1 MSTQLKVFM
10 KGVLLLGCLFPF
22 GLLNHHA
29 VADDSTIIVQNDF
42 EDGDTQ
48 GWEPRIGDEVVSVTS
63 ADLHSGNYSLLTT
76 NRVNEYDGPSLN
88 VLSKID
94 KGSKYDISV
103 WVKLAPGE
111 TTSNVQVSIERQ
123 FQGTANY
130 DTIVDAT
137 SVTANEWVNLT
148 GSYRLGFDVDFLSI
162 YIETT
167 SGTASFY
174 IDDFTI
180 TFISPLPIQKDIPS
194 LKDVLADYFTVG
206 AALDPVET
214 LGVHAELVQK
224 HYNVIVAGDAMKWD
238 TLRPS
243 ESQFDFTQSDIIVQF
258 AKDNDMAIRGH
269 TLVWHEQ
276 TPDWVFQDENGNE
289 MQPTPENKSLLLQ
302 RLETHIRTVVER
314 YKDDVDTWD
323 VVNEPIDENEP
334 NCLRQNLW
342 YQITGIDYI
351 ITAFRIVREVDPDAK
366 LFINDYDTTVSS
378 KRTCLYNLV
387 HDLLDQDVPID
398 GIGHQMHTNIESPT
412 GAEIDETIQLF
423 ADLGIDQ
430 QITEFDMSVYTN
442 DTDKYTTV
450 SEEILIKQG
459 DRYKEI
465 FDVLKQHKD
474 DISTVIF
481 WGVADDNTWLKT
493 FPITRLDLPL
503 PFDEQLQAKHAYW
516 GIVDSWLPS
525 PTPTPTVTPSPTP
538 TATPSAPP
546 TPKPC
551 IPYSIVT
558 DPTELEISTKEST
571 TITVTIIGKGGCP
584 VTGQIVKAKIGS
596 EDKERIKIKQKEQIT
611 GTNGEAAFKIT
622 AKKMTGNANIT
633 FKAGD
638 LKTKVKVKIVN

>member
-1 MSTQLKVFM
+1 MSTRLKVFM
-10 KGVLLLGCLFPF
+10 RGVLLLGYLFPI

-29 VADDSTIIVQNDF
+29 VADTSTIIIQNDF
-42 EDGDTQ
+42 EDSTTQ

-63 ADLHSGNYSLLTT
+63 ADRYSGNYSLLTT

-88 VLSKID
+88 VLSKIE

-111 TTSNVQVSIERQ
+111 TNSNVQVSIERQ
-123 FQGTANY
+123 FQGTADY
-130 DTIVDAT
+130 DTIVGAT
-137 SVTANEWVNLT
+137 PVTANEWVNLT

-162 YIETT
+162 YIETD

-174 IDDFTI
+174 IDDFTLTHI
-180 TFISPLPIQKDIPS
+180 PPVPIQKDISS

-224 HYNVIVAGDAMKWD
+224 HYNVIVAGDVMKWD

-302 RLETHIRTVVER
+302 RLETHIRTVVGR
-314 YKDDVDTWD
+314 YKDDIDTWD

-342 YQITGIDYI
+342 YQITGTDYI
-351 ITAFRIVREVDPDAK
+351 ITAFRIAREVDPDAK
-366 LFINDYDTTVSS
+366 LFINDYGTTVPS
-378 KRTCLYNLV
+378 KRTCLYNLTR
-387 HDLLDQDVPID
+387 DLLAQGVSID

-423 ADLGIDQ
+423 ANLGVDQ

-450 SEEILIKQG
+450 PEDILIKQG

-525 PTPTPTVTPSPTP
+525 PTLTPTVTPSPTP
-538 TATPSAPP
+538 TSE
-546 TPKPC
+546 PC

-571 TITVTIIGKGGCP
+571 TITLTIIGKGGCP

-596 EDKERIKIKQKEQIT
+596 EDKGRIKIEPKEQT
-611 GTNGEAAFKIT
+611 TDTNGQAAFKIT
-622 AKKMTGNANIT
+622 AKKKTGNTNVT
-633 FKAGD
+633 FKSGN
-638 LKTKVKVKIVN
+638 LRTKAKVKIVN